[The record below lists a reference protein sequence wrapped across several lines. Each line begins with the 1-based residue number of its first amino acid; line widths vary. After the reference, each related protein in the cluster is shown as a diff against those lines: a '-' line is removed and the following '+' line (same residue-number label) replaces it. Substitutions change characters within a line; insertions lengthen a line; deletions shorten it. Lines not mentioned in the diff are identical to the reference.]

1 MQKINQVLKLLME
14 NSNQQFQRKL
24 NKNDIF
30 NIRER
35 EGEGEKI
42 EHFIMYVR

>member
-35 EGEGEKI
+35 ERERGREN
-42 EHFIMYVR
+42 